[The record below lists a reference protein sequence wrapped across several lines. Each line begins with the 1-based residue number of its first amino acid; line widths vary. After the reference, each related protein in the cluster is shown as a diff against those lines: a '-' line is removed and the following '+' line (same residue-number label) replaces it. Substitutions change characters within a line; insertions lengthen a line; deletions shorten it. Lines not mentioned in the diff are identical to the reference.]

1 MSEGST
7 KVIDTLI
14 ISADNLIF
22 DELNA
27 IFSSSSYNFEYA
39 DSIEAAMDFLESEAP
54 DFIFIIEN
62 DFENI
67 TEILNKLSEINGND
81 ALVKLC
87 FCSGLSKDQ
96 RVSIFKSGCLDIIE
110 MPVSKDLFIMLF
122 EKYCNSLRNG
132 KEKLGSIMQG
142 KLEDFSIIDIVQSFE
157 DGEKTAVLELKRN
170 GDSGTI
176 LIRKGEI
183 CSAEYGKY
191 MGLEAILNMIGWIRG
206 DFYIEFTNEE
216 FEKEI
221 EQDNQEI
228 LMEAIHRIDER
239 TSFLKQLPPVDDILL
254 IAPNV
259 DMQKL
264 GENDIKYIK
273 FFHGGNTIY
282 HFLIHFSLDDL
293 KLLDIA
299 VKFYSKKQL
308 LTREQFDSFITE
320 YEKEV
325 AKGGIIGLFEK
336 MFKKDDKAKDP
347 KAIAE
352 RRKRDKTQF
361 INPNLDIDVRESVLL
376 IDPEEI
382 NEFKEKIAEL

>member
-1 MSEGST
+1 
-7 KVIDTLI
+7 VIDTLI
-14 ISADNLIF
+14 ISADNVIF

-39 DSIEAAMDFLESEAP
+39 DSTESAMDFLESEAP
-54 DFIFIIEN
+54 DFIFVIEKE
-62 DFENI
+62 FEMI
-67 TEILNKLSEINGND
+67 TEILDKISKVDGSD

-87 FCSGLSKDQ
+87 FISELSKEE
-96 RVSIFKSGCLDIIE
+96 RISILKKGCLDIIE
-110 MPVSKDLFIMLF
+110 MPVSKDEFVMLF

-142 KLEDFSIIDIVQSFE
+142 KLEDFSIIDIVQSLE

-176 LIRKGEI
+176 LIGNGKI

-191 MGLEAILNMIGWIRG
+191 IGLEALLNMIGWIRG
-206 DFYIEFTNEE
+206 DFYIEFTDDE
-216 FEKEI
+216 FENEI

-228 LMEAIHRIDER
+228 LMEAVHRIDER

-264 GENDIKYIK
+264 NDKDLKYIK
-273 FFHGGNTIY
+273 FFTGGNTIY

-325 AKGGIIGLFEK
+325 AKGGIVGLFEK
-336 MFKKDDKAKDP
+336 MFKKDDKSKDS
-347 KAIAE
+347 KSIAE

-361 INPNLDIDVRESVLL
+361 INPNLDADVRESVVL